1 MCRTLSASTRILN
14 FYLLDDWKPLMCFEQ
29 VVALAKRQIWKIN
42 VIPGGVDG
50 QDQRGT
56 REKSVPSPVGGVRL
70 WPRSSGRN
78 DKEGRPERPAGMND
92 PLEVH
97 RGPLA

>member
-1 MCRTLSASTRILN
+1 MCRTLSARMRILN
-14 FYLLDDWKPLMCFEQ
+14 FYLLDDWKSSMYFEQ
-29 VVALAKRQIWKIN
+29 VVALAIRQIWKIN
-42 VIPGGVDG
+42 VIPWGWMG
-50 QDQRGT
+50 RT

-70 WPRSSGRN
+70 WPRSSGRY